1 MKEFDYEHV
10 GTGHWSRLL
19 VLIGIDALLDRIQLQ
34 LDNITLEIK
43 RERYRR
49 FVEEVLDKRVK

>member
-1 MKEFDYEHV
+1 MSTLEQ
-10 GTGHWSRLL
+10 
-19 VLIGIDALLDRIQLQ
+19 VLEQAASIDRVDALLDRIQLQ

-49 FVEEVLDKRVK
+49 FVEEVIENRAK